1 MEKEIRL
8 PTSEA
13 DVRKLKVADIVYVS
27 GVIHT
32 MRDMGHRRAIEIIKR
47 GEKLPFDLKNGAIWH
62 CGPIARKVKNIWEI
76 VAAGPTSSSRFTELG
91 AELVRKQHVRLTIGK
106 GTMGTDMINALKE
119 VGGVYLVATG
129 GCAALY
135 AKRVVNVENVHWLDL
150 GMPEATWV
158 LKVDKL
164 GPLVVGIDSHG
175 NALEQ
180 IVLEKVYK
188 NVKETYNKENIDLTR
203 TYVWWPKK
211 IAGSKELT
219 ESIKQKAETIR

>member
-8 PTSEA
+8 PASEE
-13 DVRKLKVADIVYVS
+13 DIRKLKVSDIVYVS
-27 GVIHT
+27 GTVHT
-32 MRDMGHRRAIEIIKR
+32 MRDMGHRRAVEIIKR
-47 GEKLPFDLKNGAIWH
+47 GEKLPFDLKDGAIWH
-62 CGPIARKVKNIWEI
+62 CGPIAKKVNDMWEI

-106 GTMGTDMINALKE
+106 GTMGKNMIDALKE

-135 AKRVVNVENVHWLDL
+135 AKQVVKVENVYWLDL
-150 GMPEATWV
+150 GMPEATWI

-175 NALEQ
+175 NALEHL
-180 IVLEKVYK
+180 VLENVNK
-188 NVKETYNKENIDLTR
+188 NINNIFSKENIDPSR
-203 TYVWWPKK
+203 TYVWWPKRIPGQK
-211 IAGSKELT
+211 IS
-219 ESIKQKAETIR
+219 